1 MDGDAV
7 RQELGAELRRLALA
21 EVQGREAQVH
31 AAAAGTVGAAD
42 AVVALLRPEPD
53 GVHALDMLEQ
63 KQYDLVVTDLMMPEM
78 DGYELSKQ
86 IKKHTQI
93 PIIMV
98 TAKEELVDKKM
109 GFSVGADDYMV
120 KPIEFEELLLRIS
133 ALLKR
138 YKLASER
145 VIEIGDTIV
154 DYNSMTVTVKN
165 VKTVELTKKEFQ
177 LLFKLLSSSGR
188 IFTRSQL
195 MDDIWG
201 YESESEE
208 RTVDVH
214 IRRIR
219 EKLDFVTDFEL
230 VTIRGLGYK
239 AVRKDQKQ

>member
-1 MDGDAV
+1 MFRILVVEDDRNLQQLMKAFL
-7 RQELGAELRRLALA
+7 EKASY
-21 EVQGREAQVH
+21 EVNCAS
-31 AAAAGTVGAAD
+31 
-42 AVVALLRPEPD
+42 D

-239 AVRKDQKQ
+239 AVRKDQKH

>member
-1 MDGDAV
+1 MFRILVVEDDRNLQQLMKAFL
-7 RQELGAELRRLALA
+7 EKASY
-21 EVQGREAQVH
+21 EVNCAS
-31 AAAAGTVGAAD
+31 
-42 AVVALLRPEPD
+42 D

>member
-1 MDGDAV
+1 MDC
-7 RQELGAELRRLALA
+7 
-21 EVQGREAQVH
+21 
-31 AAAAGTVGAAD
+31 
-42 AVVALLRPEPD
+42 
-53 GVHALDMLEQ
+53 
-63 KQYDLVVTDLMMPEM
+63 YD
-78 DGYELSKQ
+78 LSKQ